1 MIEIL
6 LIILSIAW
14 CYAIRYCAFYEDFER
29 EKKEKKEL
37 KKLIEEQNKKKKEVE
52 KNNIILNDETCITIG
67 KKYADE
73 FMFQYKEYL
82 IS

>member
-1 MIEIL
+1 MCDQETYTYR
-6 LIILSIAW
+6 SS
-14 CYAIRYCAFYEDFER
+14 
-29 EKKEKKEL
+29 L
-37 KKLIEEQNKKKKEVE
+37 KDVLKLIDSPVVTQVHRSYAVSLMYVKEVE

>member
-1 MIEIL
+1 M
-6 LIILSIAW
+6 
-14 CYAIRYCAFYEDFER
+14 YV
-29 EKKEKKEL
+29 
-37 KKLIEEQNKKKKEVE
+37 KEVD

>member
-1 MIEIL
+1 MISVSCVTYTYRSSL
-6 LIILSIAW
+6 KDVLNLIDSPVVVQVHRS
-14 CYAIRYCAFYEDFER
+14 YAVSLMYV
-29 EKKEKKEL
+29 
-37 KKLIEEQNKKKKEVE
+37 KEVD

>member
-1 MIEIL
+1 MCAQETYTYRSSL
-6 LIILSIAW
+6 KDALNLIDSPVVVQVHRS
-14 CYAIRYCAFYEDFER
+14 YAVSLMYV
-29 EKKEKKEL
+29 
-37 KKLIEEQNKKKKEVE
+37 KEVD